1 MRLAVPAKGHSRGP
15 WQASWNHGYRVANHH
30 GFTLVEMLVV
40 LAIFGVVMAAL
51 YTIFVSSNRLYL
63 AQEEVVGAQQEA
75 RTALEIIG
83 RQVRMAGY
91 IAEQNQVGGTDAI
104 SAAAWGGDY
113 RLGIEEARVDAGAKI
128 TALAFKADLD
138 GDGKTDAVRYVYY
151 HGDHA
156 TPSRRNT
163 VTCEIKTWSGGTW
176 TSDTGEQLF
185 LENIQNLVLTYQLAD
200 GTTTETPATLE
211 DIRGVN
217 INLTARTD
225 KAVEPYQGGK
235 GYRTRQLISNIQI
248 RNLGLS

>member
-1 MRLAVPAKGHSRGP
+1 MRQLVLARRHANAP
-15 WQASWNHGYRVANHH
+15 WQVSWHYSRHLAEDH
-30 GFTLVEMLVV
+30 GFSLVEMLVV
-40 LAIFGVVMAAL
+40 MAIFGLVMAGL

-63 AQEEVVGAQQEA
+63 AQEEIVGAQQEA

-83 RQVRMAGY
+83 RQVRMAGC
-91 IAEQNQVGGTDAI
+91 IAEQNRIGGADAI
-104 SAAAWGGDY
+104 SGAAWGGDY
-113 RLGIEEARVDAGAKI
+113 RFGIEEARVDAGAKI

-151 HGDHA
+151 HSDHA
-156 TPSRRNT
+156 TASRRNT
-163 VTCEIKTWSGGTW
+163 ISCEIKTWSGGAW
-176 TSDTGEQLF
+176 TNDTVEQLF

-200 GTTTETPATLE
+200 GSTTETPAKLE

-217 INLTARTD
+217 INLTAQTG

>member
-1 MRLAVPAKGHSRGP
+1 MRQSLLARSHSNSPGLG
-15 WQASWNHGYRVANHH
+15 SWDHARVGKNH

-40 LAIFGVVMAAL
+40 MAIFGLVMAGL

-63 AQEEVVGAQQEA
+63 AQEEIVGAQQEA

-83 RQVRMAGY
+83 RQIRMAGY
-91 IAEQNQVGGTDAI
+91 IAEQNRIGGTDAI
-104 SAAAWGGDY
+104 SAAAWAGDY
-113 RLGIEEARVDAGAKI
+113 RYGIEEASVDAGAKI
-128 TALAFKADLD
+128 TTLAFKADLD

-151 HGDHA
+151 HGDHPTA
-156 TPSRRNT
+156 SRRNT
-163 VTCEIKTWSGGTW
+163 ITCQIKTWSVGNW

-185 LENIQNLVLTYQLAD
+185 LENIQNLVLTYQLVD
-200 GTTTETPATLE
+200 GSTTETPAKPE

-217 INLTARTD
+217 INLTARTG

-235 GYRTRQLISNIQI
+235 GYRTRQLVSTIQI

>member
-1 MRLAVPAKGHSRGP
+1 MRRALLGRRHSNGP
-15 WQASWNHGYRVANHH
+15 WQVSWDQGHIPKNH

-40 LAIFGVVMAAL
+40 MAIFGLVMAGL

-63 AQEEVVGAQQEA
+63 AQEEIVGAQQEA

-91 IAEQNQVGGTDAI
+91 IAEQNQIAGADPI
-104 SAAAWGGDY
+104 STSAWGGDY
-113 RLGIEEARVDAGAKI
+113 RFGIEEARVDAGAKI
-128 TALAFKADLD
+128 TTLAFKADLD

-151 HGDHA
+151 HSDHPTA
-156 TPSRRNT
+156 SRRNT
-163 VTCEIKTWSGGTW
+163 VTCQIKTWSGGAW
-176 TSDTGEQLF
+176 TNNTGEQLF
-185 LENIQNLVLTYQLAD
+185 LENIQNLVLTYQLVD
-200 GTTTETPATLE
+200 GSATETPTSLQ

-217 INLTARTD
+217 INLTAQTG

>member
-1 MRLAVPAKGHSRGP
+1 MRRLVPARRHANGP
-15 WQASWNHGYRVANHH
+15 WQVSWHYSRHLAENH

-40 LAIFGVVMAAL
+40 MAIFGLVMAGL

-63 AQEEVVGAQQEA
+63 AQEEIVGAQQEA

-83 RQVRMAGY
+83 RQIRMAGY
-91 IAEQNQVGGTDAI
+91 IAEQNRIGGADAI
-104 SAAAWGGDY
+104 SGAAWGGDY
-113 RLGIEEARVDAGAKI
+113 RFGIEEARVDAGAKI

-151 HGDHA
+151 HSDHA
-156 TPSRRNT
+156 TASRRNT
-163 VTCEIKTWSGGTW
+163 ISCEIKTWSGGAW
-176 TSDTGEQLF
+176 TNDTGEQLF

-200 GTTTETPATLE
+200 GSTTETPAKLE

-217 INLTARTD
+217 INLTAQTG

>member
-1 MRLAVPAKGHSRGP
+1 MRQSLLARPHSNSP
-15 WQASWNHGYRVANHH
+15 WQGSWDHARVAKNH

-40 LAIFGVVMAAL
+40 MAIFGLVMAGL
-51 YTIFVSSNRLYL
+51 YTVFVSSNRLYL
-63 AQEEVVGAQQEA
+63 AQEEIVGAQQEA

-83 RQVRMAGY
+83 RQIRMAGY
-91 IAEQNQVGGTDAI
+91 IAEQNRIGGTDAI

-113 RLGIEEARVDAGAKI
+113 RYGIEQASVDAGAKI
-128 TALAFKADLD
+128 TTLAFKADLD

-151 HGDHA
+151 HGDHPTA
-156 TPSRRNT
+156 SRRNT
-163 VTCEIKTWSGGTW
+163 ITCQIKTWSGGNW

-200 GTTTETPATLE
+200 GSTTETPAKLE

-217 INLTARTD
+217 INLTARTG

>member
-1 MRLAVPAKGHSRGP
+1 MRRPLPAKGHSHGSWQVPRDRGR
-15 WQASWNHGYRVANHH
+15 RVASQH

-40 LAIFGVVMAAL
+40 LAIFGVVMGGL

-63 AQEEVVGAQQEA
+63 AQEEIVGAQQEA

-83 RQVRMAGY
+83 RQIRMAGC
-91 IAEQNQVGGTDAI
+91 IAEQNQIGGTDPI

-113 RLGIEEARVDAGAKI
+113 RSGIEEGSVDAGAKI

-151 HGDHA
+151 HGDHPTA
-156 TPSRRNT
+156 SRRNT
-163 VTCEIKTWSGGTW
+163 ITCQIKTWSGGAW
-176 TSDTGEQLF
+176 TNDTGEQLF

-200 GTTTETPATLE
+200 GSTAETPAKLE

-217 INLTARTD
+217 INLTARTG

-235 GYRTRQLISNIQI
+235 GYRTRQLVSTIQI